1 MSVTSIKI
9 EKRVREGVAEGWEE
23 EWKSEMGGDVMMTDM
38 NFLSLKDNVT
48 MCH

>member
-1 MSVTSIKI
+1 MIFTSIKI

-23 EWKSEMGGDVMMTDM
+23 EWKREMGGDVMMADV